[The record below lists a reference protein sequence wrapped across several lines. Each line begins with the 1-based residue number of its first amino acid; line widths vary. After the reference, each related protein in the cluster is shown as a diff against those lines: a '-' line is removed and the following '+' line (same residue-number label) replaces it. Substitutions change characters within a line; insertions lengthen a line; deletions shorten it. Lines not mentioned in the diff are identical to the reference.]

1 MRRFVALVIA
11 LLVCFSGS
19 VCLAGNV
26 NFSGGGVDSPSKL
39 IDGLTVGASSDL
51 QPGWYRAVPASGEH
65 SKLTIVD
72 VVSFDEPVIVAS
84 YAWWPDGLSLLS
96 ENEEDPEESVFPL
109 WEGCIVL
116 SGYHSAL
123 EYDSAT
129 GDLIWSQITDAPAV
143 DLVFVA
149 PLGAAPA
156 SEASEAPAVSDGEIV
171 FRGIPWLV
179 SISDAVELLCAEG
192 ELPEGNLRAG
202 EKMYSWGKEY
212 TSVSVPNGGFKYS
225 ISGLGNKFF
234 VAGYSVGDVYLYALY
249 NHSDGNILREA
260 SSSRLYKAE
269 YFFDVKDKSAAY
281 SGLFAKMCGVY
292 GDPSDAGETGSEK
305 YAIWN
310 GDDNTGVVLR
320 FACYGGASLEYL
332 SLSYG
337 LANAD
342 VLIEELNAAFALE
355 AQKSAEENDGL

>member
-1 MRRFVALVIA
+1 MMRVVALVMA
-11 LLVCFSGS
+11 LICCSP
-19 VCLAGNV
+19 CLSESA
-26 NFSGGGVDSPSKL
+26 NFSGWGVTSPIEL
-39 IDGLTVGASSDL
+39 TDGLYVGVEGDL
-51 QPGWYRAVPASGEH
+51 QPGWYSAAPALESE

-84 YAWWPDGLSLLS
+84 YAWWPEGVSLLADRDD
-96 ENEEDPEESVFPL
+96 EPEEYVFPL
-109 WEGCIVL
+109 WDGCFVL
-116 SGYHSAL
+116 SGFVGGL
-123 EYDSAT
+123 EYDADSGELLWDGVAE
-129 GDLIWSQITDAPAV
+129 APAI

-269 YFFDVKDKSAAY
+269 YFFDVKDKSVAY